1 MYPISYDVKYES
13 RGGRTSKYDFSFVD
27 EIQVGGSVE
36 MSAREV
42 QALRSFLKR
51 KRDGGE
57 LQHFT
62 IRTSVQKESGNVRV
76 WRHT

>member
-57 LQHFT
+57 LQGFT
-62 IRTSVQKESGNVRV
+62 IRTSVQKETGTVRV
-76 WRHT
+76 WRHS